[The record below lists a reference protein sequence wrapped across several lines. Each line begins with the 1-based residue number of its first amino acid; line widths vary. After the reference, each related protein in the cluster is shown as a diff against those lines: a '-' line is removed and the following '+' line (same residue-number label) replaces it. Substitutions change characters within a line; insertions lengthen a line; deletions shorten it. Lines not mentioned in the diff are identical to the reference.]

1 MWILRQ
7 LSGTDYLGNSASKP
21 EMIQGEWPPDHL
33 EGRIIHH
40 SKNTAAPQCSTYGR
54 LLMALLSYVLAV
66 HVGHV
71 RSESQSVQYVPFD
84 IWTSCTQ
91 YKHIKL
97 KVHSFKYG
105 TSVRE
110 KINCKIID
118 KYLRCEYTL

>member
-1 MWILRQ
+1 MCGWGSGQIGTAPNSELEQVRSFIITRMPLDLR
-7 LSGTDYLGNSASKP
+7 
-21 EMIQGEWPPDHL
+21 M
-33 EGRIIHH
+33 
-40 SKNTAAPQCSTYGR
+40 R
-54 LLMALLSYVLAV
+54 LLNLIYIIFKKIAI

-84 IWTSCTQ
+84 IWTSCTP
-91 YKHIKL
+91 YKHIKI

-118 KYLRCEYTL
+118 KYLRFEYTL

>member
-1 MWILRQ
+1 MA
-7 LSGTDYLGNSASKP
+7 GTVGGTL
-21 EMIQGEWPPDHL
+21 PD
-33 EGRIIHH
+33 GVARAISRIH
-40 SKNTAAPQCSTYGR
+40 
-54 LLMALLSYVLAV
+54 M
-66 HVGHV
+66 GHV

-91 YKHIKL
+91 YKHIKI

-118 KYLRCEYTL
+118 KYLRFEYTL